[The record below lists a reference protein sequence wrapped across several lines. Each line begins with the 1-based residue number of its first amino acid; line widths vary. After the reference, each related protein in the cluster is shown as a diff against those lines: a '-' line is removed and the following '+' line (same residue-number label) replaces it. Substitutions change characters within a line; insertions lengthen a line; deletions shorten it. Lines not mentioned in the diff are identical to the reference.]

1 MRDLVDYVCEV
12 WDQPDLSI
20 WEVRGEKQNFL
31 YSKIMCW
38 VALDRGLRLADKRS
52 LPAPN
57 RDKWLAN
64 RDRLYDEIE
73 QRGYN
78 KELGHFGQSY
88 ERNDVLDAAVL
99 IAPLVFFT
107 TANDPRFQGTLN
119 ALMRPKDRG
128 GLFENNLVYRY
139 DTDKVD
145 DGTGGGEEGRCVLFL
160 LPTLGSDG
168 ADSPSPAASP
178 CASLPYL
185 SFFFLVQSVK
195 LLTRLASVRAGAPSG
210 SSRRSLAPANSTL
223 RSSRRPS
230 PSSRTSSVRPGRLH
244 CASPALRFATDADPP
259 PRSQATRT
267 TSASSARRSPRVRLS
282 ISPLP
287 RRL

>member
-57 RDKWLAN
+57 RARWLEN
-64 RDRLYDEIE
+64 RDRLYDEI
-73 QRGYN
+73 QTRGYN

-107 TANDPRFQGTLN
+107 TANDPRFQGTLK

-139 DTDKVD
+139 DTEKVD
-145 DGTGGGEEGRCVLFL
+145 DGTGGGEEGRCVLSSSFPFSVATNADPFL
-160 LPTLGSDG
+160 LP
-168 ADSPSPAASP
+168 
-178 CASLPYL
+178 
-185 SFFFLVQSVK
+185 Q
-195 LLTRLASVRAGAPSG
+195 LLDVRL
-210 SSRRSLAPANSTL
+210 
-223 RSSRRPS
+223 
-230 PSSRTSSVRPGRLH
+230 
-244 CASPALRFATDADPP
+244 P
-259 PRSQATRT
+259 PRLVSH
-267 TSASSARRSPRVRLS
+267 P
-282 ISPLP
+282 
-287 RRL
+287 